1 MDRLPLTPR
10 SRYLILDFNGVEGI
24 RTPTVRIKSSL
35 CWRYTTTPIWSQHLF
50 PSLSHDFISCVN
62 SPGRNRTFISAVSER
77 CPQPLNDR
85 ADVVGLCLRQGNQN
99 VVLQLNLPKTQ
110 SPFGTVGMVRIELT
124 VSCAQ
129 DTRTTGALHPEISI
143 DSYGSRTRLSALK
156 GRYPVPIDERA
167 VWCAHSGS

>member
-1 MDRLPLTPR
+1 MGPKGVEPPPCELKVRRAAVTPR
-10 SRYLILDFNGVEGI
+10 
-24 RTPTVRIKSSL
+24 P
-35 CWRYTTTPIWSQHLF
+35 PIWSRHLF

-85 ADVVGLCLRQGNQN
+85 AYVVGLCLRQGNQN
-99 VVLQLNLPKTQ
+99 IVLQLNLPKAQ
-110 SPFGTVGMVRIELT
+110 SPLGTVGMVRIELT

-129 DTRTTGALHPEISI
+129 DTRATGALHPEISI

-167 VWCAHSGS
+167 MS